1 MAQIKLCR
9 AGEVIEGEPY
19 QAVIAGHKPFAVFK
33 VGEDIFVTQDECTH
47 ATASLSLEGSQEG
60 NHIICSWHEACFD
73 VRTGIGVSGPCEKPL
88 LSFPVTLA
96 EGDVLIEA

>member
-1 MAQIKLCR
+1 M
-9 AGEVIEGEPY
+9 
-19 QAVIAGHKPFAVFK
+19 FK